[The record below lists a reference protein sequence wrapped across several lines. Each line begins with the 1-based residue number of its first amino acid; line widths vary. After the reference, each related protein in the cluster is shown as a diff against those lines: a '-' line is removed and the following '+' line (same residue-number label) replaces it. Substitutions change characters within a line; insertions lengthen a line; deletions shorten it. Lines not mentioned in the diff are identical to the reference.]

1 MFYYFCK
8 PNNETHMDLSEKLK
22 FIRKMNGLTL
32 DQVSMLLDGIVTKQA
47 ISKYERGIMRP
58 SPTVLEALLKVYKLP
73 PGAFENQKDITI
85 SKWNFRRPE
94 GMSFQ
99 KEETLKS
106 NIQFHLAH
114 YLSIES
120 MLSAEIPFTHPLNAS
135 SECSFEQMEYSSQEL
150 RHAWNLGND
159 SLPSICRIIELHG
172 IKIIE
177 MEWDEPVDGLCG
189 WIDQKIPFIVLRRNN
204 VTVERKRF
212 TALHE
217 LAHIL
222 FPDLEKKDPR
232 IRERL
237 CHRFASSMLLPQH
250 IIENYIGRKR
260 QKLCLNELIT
270 LRTSYGISIAAIVH
284 RLKDLMIITEEYYNH
299 IFDSYINQN
308 KMETG
313 WGKYPFPDEANR
325 YGLLLQRALSEQLLS
340 PDDLSEN
347 IQEYLPQKIKRI
359 KWL

>member
-1 MFYYFCK
+1 
-8 PNNETHMDLSEKLK
+8 MDLSEKLK
-22 FIRKMNGLTL
+22 FARKMNALTL
-32 DQVSMLLDGIVTKQA
+32 DQVSTLLGGLVTKQA
-47 ISKYERGIMRP
+47 ISKYERGIMHP
-58 SPTVLEALLKVYKLP
+58 SQAVLEALFKVYKLP
-73 PGAFENQKDITI
+73 LGTFENQKDIII
-85 SKWNFRRPE
+85 SQWNFRRPE
-94 GMSFQ
+94 EMSFQ

-114 YLSIES
+114 YLSVES
-120 MLSAEIPFTHPLNAS
+120 MLSAYIPFIHPLDALT
-135 SECSFEQMEYSSQEL
+135 ECGFEQMEHASREL
-150 RHAWNLGND
+150 RRIWNLGND

-177 MEWDEPVDGLCG
+177 MEWDDPIDGLCG
-189 WIDQKIPFIVLRRNN
+189 WIDKKIPFIVLRQNN

-250 IIENYIGRKR
+250 IIENYVGKKR
-260 QKLCLNELIT
+260 QRLSLNELVT
-270 LRTSYGISIAAIVH
+270 LRTSYGISIAATVH
-284 RLKDLMIITEEYYNH
+284 RLKDLNIITEEYYNH
-299 IFDSYINQN
+299 IFDCYINQN

-313 WGKYPFPDEANR
+313 WGKYPLPDEASR
-325 YGLLLQRALSEQLLS
+325 YGLLLQRALSERLLS
-340 PDDLSEN
+340 PDDISKN
-347 IQEYLPQKIKRI
+347 IKEYLPQNIKRI

>member
-1 MFYYFCK
+1 M
-8 PNNETHMDLSEKLK
+8 ELSEKLK
-22 FIRKMNGLTL
+22 LVRKINGLTL
-32 DQVSMLLDGIVTKQA
+32 DQVSTLLGGLVTKQA
-47 ISKYERGIMRP
+47 ISKYERGTMRP
-58 SPTVLEALLKVYKLP
+58 SPTVLEALLRVYNIP
-73 PGAFENQKDITI
+73 PGTFENQKDIMI
-85 SKWNFRRPE
+85 STWNFRRPE
-94 GMSFQ
+94 GMSFHE
-99 KEETLKS
+99 EETLKS
-106 NIQFHLAH
+106 NIKFHLAH
-114 YLSIES
+114 YLSTES
-120 MLSAEIPFTHPLNAS
+120 LLSASIPFTVPLDTS
-135 SECSFEQMEYSSQEL
+135 KESDFKQMERSSQTL
-150 RHAWNLGND
+150 RKAWDLGND

-177 MEWDEPVDGLCG
+177 MEWNEPVDGLCG
-189 WIDQKIPFIVLRRNN
+189 WIDNEIPFIVLRKNN

-250 IIENYIGRKR
+250 IIENYIGKKR
-260 QKLCLNELIT
+260 QKLSLNELIT
-270 LRTSYGISIAAIVH
+270 LRTSYGISIAATVH
-284 RLKDLMIITEEYYNH
+284 RLKDLNIITDEYYNH
-299 IFDSYINQN
+299 IFDCYINQN

-313 WGKYPFPDEANR
+313 WGKYPFPDEASR

-340 PDDLSEN
+340 PDDISEN